1 MVHINQKRK
10 SKKFHEKY
18 MILTLA
24 LSGTLAQLLQL
35 HSQHQRPWL
44 SQPVPSAG
52 HNFTNF
58 VAAYISAYSQSNN
71 QTKM

>member
-35 HSQHQRPWL
+35 HSQHQRP
-44 SQPVPSAG
+44 
-52 HNFTNF
+52 
-58 VAAYISAYSQSNN
+58 
-71 QTKM
+71 